1 MREKAPVLAA
11 TARQWARGC
20 QVVERYIDQATSYLA
35 QQAPRL
41 QQRGRYMP
49 RLLRDAGTL
58 DVTLL
63 DAVRNSPP
71 VKTATKALAG
81 CDIALLVQV
90 FQDQPRIRRLVA
102 EMVEKGLI
110 VDRSGSTVPTGTV
123 TTAATISLLDM
134 AANIK
139 PTRSDLCEQDIRLVW
154 AGATRS
160 ALGRHEVEV
169 SLEFPHSFEPPSPS
183 QSSVSCSDVT
193 IAVRTDEARYGVWVS
208 EAQRADSGG
217 ENRNRPHKDWLK
229 VAGQTA
235 QQMINVI
242 SAVAVSSEKLDAMK
256 FHYGLISKW
265 TMETWEM
272 SVQDID
278 GMLWFVRSKGPRFC
292 IGPDAEGMADIL
304 AYGEY
309 LTGTIVPACLKV
321 QDLLGSDQE
330 VLVDV
335 VSRLPMLS
343 EESFR
348 SRQSVASLTP
358 RKRTST
364 SSS

>member
-1 MREKAPVLAA
+1 MREKAPLLVA

-20 QVVERYIDQATSYLA
+20 QVVERYIDRATSYLA

-41 QQRGRYMP
+41 QQRGRFLL

-63 DAVRNSPP
+63 DAVRDSRPAN
-71 VKTATKALAG
+71 TATKAPAG

-90 FQDQPRIRRLVA
+90 FQDQPHIGRLVA

-110 VDRSGSTVPTGTV
+110 VDRSGSPVSTRTV

-139 PTRSDLCEQDIRLVW
+139 LTRSDLCEQDIRLVW

-160 ALGRHEVEV
+160 ALGRHDVEV

-183 QSSVSCSDVT
+183 QSSMSCSDVT
-193 IAVRTDEARYGVWVS
+193 ISVRTEEARYGVWVS
-208 EAQRADSGG
+208 EAQRDESGG
-217 ENRNRPHKDWLK
+217 VNRNRPHKDWLK

-235 QQMINVI
+235 QKMINVI
-242 SAVAVSSEKLDAMK
+242 SAVAVSSEKLDDIK

-292 IGPDAEGMADIL
+292 IGPDAEGMAGIL

-309 LTGTIVPACLKV
+309 LTSTIVPACAKV
-321 QDLLGSDQE
+321 QALLGGDQE
-330 VLVDV
+330 VVVDI
-335 VSRLPMLS
+335 VSRLPTLAA
-343 EESFR
+343 ESFR
-348 SRQSVASLTP
+348 SRQSVAPLTP

-364 SSS
+364 NTI